1 MANFEQTFLA
11 LRMSCFGPILA
22 TITEG
27 SAYFAM
33 QSSVLS
39 ENHPQK
45 KKNQKNTKKMKNS
58 FFKKSQRLSYKEIH
72 TGAFF
77 PDGKTPVD
85 CISGVKD
92 AFGVHLGKKS
102 CRPILRPKNHHWS
115 AHFCSKVPLGL
126 GRRLKCTY
134 IFFFQNTF
142 KSAL

>member
-1 MANFEQTFLA
+1 MANFDQTFLA
-11 LRMSCFGPILA
+11 PRMSCFGPILA

-39 ENHPQK
+39 ENHPK
-45 KKNQKNTKKMKNS
+45 KKNEKNTKKMKNS

-102 CRPILRPKNHHWS
+102 CRPMVGPDPKTIILWPTS
-115 AHFCSKVPLGL
+115 AHFCPKVHLGL
-126 GRRLKCTY
+126 GQP
-134 IFFFQNTF
+134 IFSFFLPEYF
-142 KSAL
+142 